1 MGQYVRS
8 PSSGYSPRRP
18 FLLLAVY
25 FTVATL
31 QVALVAARPPLP
43 GTRVEALWLI
53 AGAGLA
59 LLLAT
64 LAAWAR
70 WWDRGLPLLV
80 IGGVLQ
86 SVASVAVAAG
96 GQGQLI
102 AGFYLATLGLY
113 SGYFLPRRP
122 AQLIAFLSAIGY
134 LTALAA
140 NPLLDSPAY
149 VLAVLVLI
157 VGVTRIVFGLVQ
169 RLQAEVVHDPLT
181 GALNRRGLEGSADLL
196 HGLDARRATPTTIVE
211 IDLDA
216 FKAFNDSRGHQ
227 AGDDLLVA
235 LVRDWT
241 RVLRRTDLLART
253 GGDEFVLVLPS
264 TTRAEAEALVTR
276 LRAANDAQWSAGI
289 VVWEP
294 GEPLPEA
301 LRDVDEDMYRHKPSR
316 R

>member
-1 MGQYVRS
+1 MRS
-8 PSSGYSPRRP
+8 PSWGYSPGRP
-18 FLLLAVY
+18 FLLLAIY
-25 FTVATL
+25 FTVGTL
-31 QVALVAARPPLP
+31 QIALVAARPPLP
-43 GTRVEALWLI
+43 GTRVEALWPI
-53 AGAGLA
+53 AGAGLT

-86 SVASVAVAAG
+86 
-96 GQGQLI
+96 
-102 AGFYLATLGLY
+102 
-113 SGYFLPRRP
+113 
-122 AQLIAFLSAIGY
+122 LIAFLAAVGY
-134 LTALAA
+134 LAALAA

-149 VLAVLVLI
+149 VLAVRVLI

-169 RLQAEVVHDPLT
+169 RLQAEVVHYPLK
-181 GALNRRGLEGSADLL
+181 GALNRRGLEGSADVL

-216 FKAFNDSRGHQ
+216 VKAFNDSRGHQ

-235 LVRDWT
+235 LVRDWS

-276 LRAANDAQWSAGI
+276 LRAANDAQWTAGI